1 MAIYKS
7 VRSLQRGLEVL
18 CALNRHNGA
27 SVQAL
32 AATIGIHRT
41 TVQRLLETLR
51 ALGYVNKSASDDQYR
66 LALGVRRLSDG
77 FDDDAWVSAV
87 AEPALRELHNRLLWP
102 SNVATF
108 DVDAMLIRESTHR
121 YSPFSIHH
129 ATVGQRLPML
139 RSALGQVYLSFCPDE
154 ERREI
159 LAILRASR
167 GPDAA
172 LARDGAFLRE
182 LFRRV
187 RRAGYVAKPGDRE
200 KRIAAIAVPIM
211 RGERVFASIN
221 TVFFRRAMAIP
232 MAVRRYL
239 DPLSETAT
247 AIAARLESESL
258 WPAAP
263 AARAAGQAGRA
274 CTPPSDD
281 RHPRSR
287 IPAYVER

>member
-1 MAIYKS
+1 MATYKS

-32 AATIGIHRT
+32 AATIGVHRT

-51 ALGYVNKSASDDQYR
+51 SLGYVDKSASDDQYR

-87 AEPALRELHNRLLWP
+87 AEPALRELHTRLLWP

-108 DVDAMLIRESTHR
+108 DGDAMLIRESTHR

-139 RSALGQVYLSFCPDE
+139 RSALGQAYLSFCPEE

-159 LAILRASR
+159 IGILRASR

-172 LARDGAFLRE
+172 LARDAAFLRE
-182 LFRRV
+182 LV
-187 RRAGYVAKPGDRE
+187 RRARRSGYVAKPGDRE
-200 KRIAAIAVPIM
+200 KRIAAMAVPIM
-211 RGERVFASIN
+211 RGERVFAALN
-221 TVFFRRAMAIP
+221 AVFFRRAMAIP
-232 MAVRRYL
+232 MAVKKYL
-239 DPLSETAT
+239 DPLRETAS
-247 AIAARLESESL
+247 AIAQRLETESL
-258 WPAAP
+258 WPGDTP
-263 AARAAGQAGRA
+263 AEKTIPGEARN
-274 CTPPSDD
+274 PPSDD
-281 RHPRSR
+281 RRPRSR
-287 IPAYVER
+287 IPAYVDR

>member
-1 MAIYKS
+1 MAAYKT
-7 VRSLQRGLEVL
+7 VRSLQRGMEVL

-27 SVQAL
+27 SVQSL
-32 AATIGIHRT
+32 AAAVGIHRT

-51 ALGYVNKSASDDQYR
+51 ALGYVAKSASDDQYR

-87 AEPALRELHNRLLWP
+87 AEPALRRLHERILWP

-108 DVDAMLIRESTHR
+108 DADAMLIRESTHR

-139 RSALGQVYLSFCPDE
+139 RSALGQAYVAFCPDV
-154 ERREI
+154 ERQEI
-159 LAILRASR
+159 LGILRASR

-172 LARDGAFLRE
+172 LARDASFLRE
-182 LFRRV
+182 LLRRA

-200 KRIAAIAVPIM
+200 KRIAAMAVPIM
-211 RGERVFASIN
+211 RGERVFACIN
-221 TVFFRRAMAIP
+221 VVFFRKAMAIP
-232 MAVRRYL
+232 LAVQKYL
-239 DPLSETAT
+239 GPLRETA
-247 AIAARLESESL
+247 AAMESRLTGERL
-258 WPAAP
+258 WPGQAP
-263 AARAAGQAGRA
+263 AQPGEAR
-274 CTPPSDD
+274 TPPSDD
-281 RHPRSR
+281 RRPRSR

>member
-1 MAIYKS
+1 MATYKS

-32 AATIGIHRT
+32 AATIGVHRT

-51 ALGYVNKSASDDQYR
+51 ALGYVDKSASDDQYR

-87 AEPALRELHNRLLWP
+87 AEPALRELHPRILWP

-108 DVDAMLIRESTHR
+108 DGDAMLIRESTHR

-139 RSALGQVYLSFCPDE
+139 RSALGQVYLSFCSEE

-159 LAILRASR
+159 IAILRTSH

-172 LARDGAFLRE
+172 LVRDAAFVRDLV
-182 LFRRV
+182 RRT

-200 KRIAAIAVPIM
+200 NRIAAMAVPIM

-221 TVFFRRAMAIP
+221 VVFFRRALAIP
-232 MAVRRYL
+232 LAVKKYL
-239 DPLSETAT
+239 DPLRATAA
-247 AIAARLESESL
+247 AIAARLESASL
-258 WPAAP
+258 WPTP
-263 AARAAGQAGRA
+263 ALADKILQGEARN
-274 CTPPSDD
+274 PPSDD
-281 RHPRSR
+281 RRPRSR
-287 IPAYVER
+287 IPAYVDR